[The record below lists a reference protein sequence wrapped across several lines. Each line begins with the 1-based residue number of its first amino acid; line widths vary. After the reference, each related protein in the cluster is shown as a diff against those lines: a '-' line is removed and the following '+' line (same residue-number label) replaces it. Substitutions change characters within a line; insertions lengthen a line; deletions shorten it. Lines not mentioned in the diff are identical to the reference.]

1 MELLEVFIIVHFVM
15 TFPKIISCSDM
26 EGVLNRLTLI
36 ARGIGDPLVGAY
48 ARCYLCRVGMS
59 ITTVKPYLR
68 QNFEDIL
75 SVYLTVSQL
84 HEYSNSSILAIPP
97 DFQMFTGGIRSEIA
111 RQRISVST
119 YVTLYAPAFDWIL
132 SGIAAGADN
141 FTMDELVLRCQE
153 KKNCA
158 PLFYSILQAFPHE
171 FISVRALHFAN
182 ILCKCDTEGY
192 SRAELLRALGLC
204 LNDCPPGPSQ
214 LYDVFEY
221 VWKTIQTFT
230 QIGEYVHCMEAWAVY
245 VAANLM
251 VRKRHSKTESVT
263 FHTLVLVR

>member
-1 MELLEVFIIVHFVM
+1 M
-15 TFPKIISCSDM
+15 
-26 EGVLNRLTLI
+26 LNRLTLI
-36 ARGIGDPLVGAY
+36 ARGIGDPLVSAY

-59 ITTVKPYLR
+59 ITPAKLYLR
-68 QNFEDIL
+68 QNFEDTL

-84 HEYSNSSILAIPP
+84 HHHSTSSILAIPP

-111 RQRISVST
+111 RQRISMGT
-119 YVTLYAPAFDWIL
+119 YVTLYAPAIDWIL
-132 SGIAAGADN
+132 AGIAAGADN

-158 PLFYSILQAFPHE
+158 PLFYSILQSFPHE

-192 SRAELLRALGLC
+192 SRADLLRGLGMC
-204 LNDCPPGPSQ
+204 LIDCPPEANQ

-221 VWKTIQTFT
+221 VWKTILTFT
-230 QIGEYVHCMEAWAVY
+230 QIGEYVHCMETWAVY

-251 VRKRHSKTESVT
+251 VRKAHKICLISFFKKFFSKNIPFIKILLIFFFLYFVQIKS
-263 FHTLVLVR
+263 